1 MAYVSIRLDILEK
14 GLAMNG
20 KQIPLWARIAIV
32 LVTLVTCFSI
42 VGILKSGTS
51 NTSSP
56 SQAEITQEQTP
67 APTPEPTPAP
77 EPEKPA
83 NQVFDTDFGTLE
95 YHNIQDAVGNA
106 VVGFMFTNK
115 TDVTV
120 SGYPENLVVNGQFNV
135 QSLGGVQSV
144 SGIGAGNSGA
154 VAFTFGVPTQTTLES
169 VSEITSISGDFR
181 VYPVDSVTE
190 TIGYI
195 HFDVLV

>member
-1 MAYVSIRLDILEK
+1 
-14 GLAMNG
+14 MNG
-20 KQIPLWARIAIV
+20 KQIPLWARIAI
-32 LVTLVTCFSI
+32 TLVVLIAGFSI
-42 VGILKSGTS
+42 IGILKSGTS

-95 YHNIQDAVGNA
+95 YRNIQDAVGNA

-115 TDVTV
+115 TGVTV